1 MQFEE
6 SRKQEKLFEQ
16 KVAERF
22 EAEAADRKEQEKRLM
37 ALIEDRANA
46 IRTELGKEA
55 AIREEG
61 VDSLKSCMEV
71 QIKQLKNRTIF
82 LNYKKA

>member
-1 MQFEE
+1 MQLEE
-6 SRKQEKLFEQ
+6 RRKQEKLFEQ
-16 KVAERF
+16 KVLERF
-22 EAEAADRKEQEKRLM
+22 EVEIADRKEQEKKLM
-37 ALIEDRANA
+37 ALIEDRANG

-71 QIKQLKNRTIF
+71 QEIIF
-82 LNYKKA
+82 ENIE